1 MSPVVLI
8 GLGLD
13 NEKGITVEGLEEAR
27 RADRVFVE
35 LYTNRMTNLN
45 LHNLETMIG
54 KKIAVLTR
62 TQLEDEN
69 AQEIVKDAET
79 KTVVLLV
86 PGDPMIATTHV
97 SLRLTLAKKNMRS
110 RIVHGASIVS
120 AICGATGLQSYK
132 FGKSITLPQTD
143 DPVPKSVL
151 ETVQD
156 NKARGLHT
164 ILLLDVNSD
173 QANALTIPDALRKL
187 AKSDSSVNEWLTVGA
202 ARIGSPSE
210 TVKAGRAKTLSGF
223 DFGPVPHSLVFPGK
237 LHFMEEEALRV
248 LLGATATDLEDK
260 Q

>member
-13 NEKGITVEGLEEAR
+13 NEKGITVQGLEEAR
-27 RADRVFVE
+27 RADRVFAE
-35 LYTNRMTNLN
+35 LYTNMMPDLN
-45 LHNLETMIG
+45 LHSLETMIG

-97 SLRLTLAKKNMRS
+97 SLRLALAKRKIPS

-132 FGKSITLPQTD
+132 FGKSITLPQTE
-143 DPVPKSVL
+143 PVPKSVL

-164 ILLLDVNSD
+164 LLLLDVNSD

-248 LLGATATDLEDK
+248 LDGATAADLEDK